1 MRGLRK
7 GGAQRAILVPPV
19 SPDNGMLAQN
29 QIQLERETIATAL
42 NELCDWDV
50 FWTGTTRYICSR
62 NSLQRAF
69 EDFMGCW
76 PNVSYIYA
84 LEPHGGKGMRDPD
97 NAGWHVHTMFDK
109 PSDKFS
115 WKVFWRGWFDR
126 FGVNHSSQIRK
137 QADVSGYVAKYVVKE
152 HLNIQRTEREEIWWN
167 VYLSRKAKRARGLST
182 EYHGSSEFTVKGA
195 VLKQMPV
202 ISAAEQEKLER
213 EAFDWK
219 WQKKVQKFK
228 TYKGKPASNSD
239 SSLLAA
245 NGASNGKT
253 GSLLQGNLI

>member
-1 MRGLRK
+1 
-7 GGAQRAILVPPV
+7 
-19 SPDNGMLAQN
+19 
-29 QIQLERETIATAL
+29 
-42 NELCDWDV
+42 
-50 FWTGTTRYICSR
+50 
-62 NSLQRAF
+62 
-69 EDFMGCW
+69 MGCW

-137 QADVSGYVAKYVVKE
+137 AADVSGYVAKYVVKE
-152 HLNIQRTEREEIWWN
+152 QLNIPRTERQEIWWN

-245 NGASNGKT
+245 NGGSNGKT

>member
-1 MRGLRK
+1 
-7 GGAQRAILVPPV
+7 
-19 SPDNGMLAQN
+19 DNGMLAQN

-202 ISAAEQEKLER
+202 ISAEEQEKLER